1 MRGAGAAGWVGRT
14 IAGPGK
20 GLRAPVRPRVGLQQ
34 CPSDP
39 GFNRRPRLQRAAA
52 VPPAVPRARPPHTLC
67 RLWVVVAMRPAAPG
81 RQPRRAASRDNAGR
95 LSAAQLLCA
104 AGVSGSGGGLSLPG
118 KTPRPHLPVRPWAVA
133 PLNLLQSSRRE
144 IFFSIHQLRRPQMQT
159 HSRPSTG
166 VRTVRG
172 VCVGTLY
179 KFYMYFFSNN
189 NLWLTTPHHL
199 DMCASHPSFLGLV
212 YAHVTKSSCADLS
225 LGD

>member
-1 MRGAGAAGWVGRT
+1 MTAGTATVGSGALLPPASRCDAWRRRGWVGGSYDRW
-14 IAGPGK
+14 PRK
-20 GLRAPVRPRVGLQQ
+20 GVARSRPSTCGAAAVSVRSRLQQ
-34 CPSDP
+34 EAP
-39 GFNRRPRLQRAAA
+39 ATA

-144 IFFSIHQLRRPQMQT
+144 IFFFY
-159 HSRPSTG
+159 PSAPSSADANTQPPIYRCAYG
-166 VRTVRG
+166 TW
-172 VCVGTLY
+172 CVWVLSTNSTCI
-179 KFYMYFFSNN
+179 FFPI
-189 NLWLTTPHHL
+189 TI
-199 DMCASHPSFLGLV
+199 CG
-212 YAHVTKSSCADLS
+212 
-225 LGD
+225 

>member
-144 IFFSIHQLRRPQMQT
+144 IFFFY
-159 HSRPSTG
+159 PSAPSSADANTQPPIYRCAYG
-166 VRTVRG
+166 TWC
-172 VCVGTLY
+172 VCGYSLQILHV
-179 KFYMYFFSNN
+179 FF
-189 NLWLTTPHHL
+189 
-199 DMCASHPSFLGLV
+199 FQ
-212 YAHVTKSSCADLS
+212 
-225 LGD
+225 

>member
-39 GFNRRPRLQRAAA
+39 GFNRRPRLQRCRL
-52 VPPAVPRARPPHTLC
+52 PCRARALPTPSAASGSSSRC
-67 RLWVVVAMRPAAPG
+67 GRRRPADSHG
-81 RQPRRAASRDNAGR
+81 GRRAGTTQAGLAPPNYYYR
-95 LSAAQLLCA
+95 WLGRPPGACA

-144 IFFSIHQLRRPQMQT
+144 IFFFY
-159 HSRPSTG
+159 PSAPSSADANTQPPIYRCAYG
-166 VRTVRG
+166 TW
-172 VCVGTLY
+172 CVWVLSTNSTCI
-179 KFYMYFFSNN
+179 FFPI
-189 NLWLTTPHHL
+189 TI
-199 DMCASHPSFLGLV
+199 CG
-212 YAHVTKSSCADLS
+212 
-225 LGD
+225 